1 MLATHAYEDLGEVD
15 GVFGDAP
22 KFLHHN
28 RTKRLLPPSVP
39 PLISLSA
46 IDASNWGKFDGAD
59 DEISLPPARAESRLT
74 SGRGSG
80 LTRARPPSD
89 AARRMKESAGR
100 IDTLLDRSAED
111 AD

>member
-39 PLISLSA
+39 PLMSLFA
-46 IDASNWGKFDGAD
+46 IDASNWGKFDEAD
-59 DEISLPPARAESRLT
+59 DEISLPPEQSPASLQEGDLA
-74 SGRGSG
+74 
-80 LTRARPPSD
+80 
-89 AARRMKESAGR
+89 
-100 IDTLLDRSAED
+100 
-111 AD
+111 